1 MTTSD
6 RRADDDRIGKI
17 LDAVNSLHTKME
29 LISQTIEK
37 EMKRDCV
44 AHHKTLYDSENGLV
58 KIVQIDHERVKL
70 HSKIIW
76 GIGGAVVVLLVNAVG
91 KAILK

>member
-1 MTTSD
+1 MTTE
-6 RRADDDRIGKI
+6 RRIDDDRIGKI
-17 LDAVNSLHTKME
+17 LDTVTSLHTKVE

-37 EMKRDCV
+37 EMKRDCIS
-44 AHHKTLYDSENGLV
+44 HHKTLYDSENGLV

-76 GIGGAVVVLLVNAVG
+76 GIGGAVIVLLVNTVG
-91 KAILK
+91 KMILK

>member
-1 MTTSD
+1 MTNTD
-6 RRADDDRIGKI
+6 RRTEDDRIGKI

-29 LISQTIEK
+29 LLSQTVEREI
-37 EMKRDCV
+37 KRDCI

-91 KAILK
+91 KVILK